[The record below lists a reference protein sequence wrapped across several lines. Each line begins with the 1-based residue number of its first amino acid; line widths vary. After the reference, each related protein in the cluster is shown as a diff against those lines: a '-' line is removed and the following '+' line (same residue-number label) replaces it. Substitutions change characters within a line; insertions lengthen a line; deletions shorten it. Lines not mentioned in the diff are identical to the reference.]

1 MDSGA
6 GRRRREFI
14 RAHHPDR
21 GGDPEVFM
29 AGLRRFDTT
38 PEPPGLEP
46 LPRVIVIVRRGW
58 LIRLI
63 TALAQRVHPE
73 ERVPRVR

>member
-1 MDSGA
+1 MNGGA
-6 GRRRREFI
+6 KRRRREFI

-29 AGLRRFDTT
+29 AGLRRLDAA
-38 PEPPGLEP
+38 PEQPALEP
-46 LPRVIVIVRRGW
+46 LPRVVVVVRRAW

-63 TALAQRVHPE
+63 IAMAQWVHHE
-73 ERVPRVR
+73 EKVPRVR

>member
-6 GRRRREFI
+6 GQRRREFI

-29 AGLRRFDTT
+29 AGLRQFDAA
-38 PEPPGLEP
+38 PELPGPEP
-46 LPRVIVIVRRGW
+46 LPRVIVIVRRSW